1 MCIRDS
7 TSIAADSNG
16 DLHIVYGKFNFANNY
31 ILEYVTNSSGSW
43 NKLTLSS
50 DGGTFN
56 SISIDSND
64 DIHIVHS
71 DVAVNQELEHATTPG
86 SGKGVKQHTTWQ
98 ISPALPTGLHMNWR
112 SGTIS
117 GTPTSIYTNTTHTVY
132 ANISILGNSVT
143 Y

>member
-1 MCIRDS
+1 MQTNQAVHY

-86 SGKGVKQHTTWQ
+86 SGK
-98 ISPALPTGLHMNWR
+98 ALSNTLHGKLVR
-112 SGTIS
+112 LYLLD
-117 GTPTSIYTNTTHTVY
+117 YT
-132 ANISILGNSVT
+132 
-143 Y
+143 